1 MRQPHSL
8 VPFMTHRLTSL
19 IGFIVLIERR
29 LQLWR
34 GVASR
39 RQLGSGMS

>member
-1 MRQPHSL
+1 MRQTHAL
-8 VPFMTHRLTSL
+8 AQIMTHRLTSL

-34 GVASR
+34 GLAPR
-39 RQLGSGMS
+39 RPLVSVMR